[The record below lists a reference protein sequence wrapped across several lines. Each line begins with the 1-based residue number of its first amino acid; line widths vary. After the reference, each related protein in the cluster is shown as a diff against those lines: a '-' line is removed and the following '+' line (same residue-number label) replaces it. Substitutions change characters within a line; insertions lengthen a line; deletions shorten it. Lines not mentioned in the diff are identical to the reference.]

1 MLSFTQLTKH
11 THLIL
16 IQSGTS
22 SYRLAPRSSDS
33 NTIRLPVTGSS
44 SFSESSNAGIDRS
57 KPHPFFMPSH
67 IVLQLLASVGGIS
80 EGCRPILLPDD
91 QRTQLALDV
100 FDRIP
105 VVDFHKIGVVYVG
118 AGQSKER
125 EILQN
130 VMGSTDYTEFIS
142 GLGNLIPLKGT
153 RINTG
158 GLDTE
163 FDSDGEFGI
172 FWSDRITEIIFH
184 VTTMMPVNLDHDP
197 YCTMKK
203 RHIGNDFVNI
213 VFNNSG
219 IPYAFDTIPA
229 QFNFVNI
236 IISPEA
242 RAGFVTTRLKNYS
255 DMDKQFYRVEL
266 QCKPGI
272 PAISPAADTKVIS
285 GKSLPAFVRNLAL
298 NASVFSHVHNEGG
311 GEHISMWRHRL
322 RNINQLRDR
331 VTAPISTGPTAAASP
346 TAIGGSSSPVNQ
358 STARRISTATA
369 LSELTSRNSL
379 GNINGDMQQDGGAG
393 EVESILNSFDFSR
406 WT

>member
-1 MLSFTQLTKH
+1 
-11 THLIL
+11 
-16 IQSGTS
+16 
-22 SYRLAPRSSDS
+22 
-33 NTIRLPVTGSS
+33 
-44 SFSESSNAGIDRS
+44 
-57 KPHPFFMPSH
+57 MPSH
-67 IVLQLLASVGGIS
+67 IILQLLASVGGTP
-80 EGCRPILLPDD
+80 EGCRPVLLPDD
-91 QRTQLALDV
+91 QRTQLALEV

-118 AGQSKER
+118 AAQRKEQ

-130 VMGSTDYTEFIS
+130 VMGSTDYTEFVS
-142 GLGNLIPLKGT
+142 GLGNLITLKDT

-158 GLDTE
+158 GLDCE
-163 FDSDGEFGI
+163 SNSDGEFSI

-197 YCTMKK
+197 QCTMKK

-213 VFNNSG
+213 IFNNSG

-255 DMDKQFYRVEL
+255 DMEKQFYRVQV

-272 PAISPAADTKVIS
+272 PSISPASETKVVS

-298 NASVFSHVHNEGG
+298 NTSVFSHVHNEGG

-322 RNINQLRDR
+322 RNIVRLRER
-331 VTAPISTGPTAAASP
+331 TTTTTGPSASAPP
-346 TAIGGSSSPVNQ
+346 TAIGGSSSPVGTT
-358 STARRISTATA
+358 SRRISTATG
-369 LSELTSRNSL
+369 LSDHNLRTSLS
-379 GNINGDMQQDGGAG
+379 NGETTTQDAGGMN
-393 EVESILNSFDFSR
+393 EVESILNSFDFTKWS
-406 WT
+406 